1 MDATI
6 SVIVTIILILI
17 NGYFS
22 MSELAL
28 ISARRGILQ
37 QFFDTETAKGD
48 TAKTEHGKAEHGRAE
63 AAKTGAAETDRSKQ
77 ALRALELAQD
87 SDRLLATSQVAI
99 TLVGFFASA
108 LAASAFSNDLSG
120 WLAGFKLSWLTLAAP
135 MLSIIIITLIV
146 SYVTLLLGELL
157 PKRIALSNA
166 ENMAMRV
173 SGPIRFFQV
182 LLSPV
187 VSFLAASTNLLAK
200 LLRIRKHEDTTELA
214 EEEIKIMVS
223 EQDSLLDEEK
233 RMITEIFD
241 LGDTVVRE
249 IMTPRVDMVYVDNTD
264 TVSATVELMQ
274 KTGRSRMPVIEDTP
288 DKVVGVVMLKDL
300 LEPLLAGLLDDPVA
314 RYMRVAV
321 FVPETKDILPLLSE
335 MQTTKMQLAI
345 VVDEYGGT
353 AGLVSIEDIIEEI
366 VGDIDDEYDP
376 STKHLAQLGEGIW
389 MVDGRLPVADAIEL
403 GFPVDEGEDYET
415 VAGWMMNEL
424 DTLPQKGE
432 SLEVEGFTFT
442 VQSISKHRI
451 AMIRINKGQ

>member
-6 SVIVTIILILI
+6 SVAVTVILILA

-37 QFFDTETAKGD
+37 QYIEE
-48 TAKTEHGKAEHGRAE
+48 KTE
-63 AAKTGAAETDRSKQ
+63 RSKK
-77 ALRALELAQD
+77 ATRALELLQN
-87 SDRLLATSQVAI
+87 SDRLLATTQVAI
-99 TLVGFFASA
+99 TLVGF
-108 LAASAFSNDLSG
+108 LAAAFVAASFSGDLAQ
-120 WLAGFKLSWLTLAAP
+120 WLAGFGVNWLAMAAP
-135 MLSIIIITLIV
+135 ALSIVITTLIV
-146 SYVTLLLGELL
+146 SYVTLILGELL

-166 ENMAMRV
+166 ENTAMGV
-173 SGPIRFFQV
+173 SGSIKFFER

-187 VSFLAASTNLLAK
+187 VTFLAASTNVLA
-200 LLRIRKHEDTTELA
+200 RIFRIKKHQDPTELA

-241 LGDTVVRE
+241 LGDTVVLE
-249 IMTPRVDMVYVDNTD
+249 IMTPRVDMECVESTQSVDEA
-264 TVSATVELMQ
+264 VGHMQ
-274 KTGRSRMPVIEDTP
+274 KTGLSRLPVIQDTP
-288 DKVVGVVMLKDL
+288 DKVLGVVMLKDL
-300 LEPLLAGLLDDPVA
+300 LEPLREGRLDDPVT
-314 RYMRVAV
+314 RYLRVAV
-321 FVPETKDILPLLSE
+321 FVPETKNILPLLSE
-335 MQTTKMQLAI
+335 MQTTKVQLAI

-376 STKHLAQLGEGIW
+376 STRHYSQLGEGIW
-389 MVDGRLPVADAIEL
+389 MIDGRLPVADAIEL
-403 GFPVDEGEDYET
+403 GFPLFEGEDYET

-432 SLEVEGFTFT
+432 TLEVEGFTFT
-442 VQSISKHRI
+442 VQSVSKNRI
-451 AMIRINKGQ
+451 AMIRVTQAEQVS